1 MGMFT
6 LDQLHAAGTLV
17 HRYIQP
23 TLQYNWPLLCERT
36 GCDVW
41 VKHENHT
48 PTGAFKVRGGIVY
61 LDNYVRSKDG
71 TNGLIT
77 ATTGNH
83 GQSIP
88 WAARLH
94 DVPVTIYVPKGNSPE
109 KNASMHAL
117 GAELVEHG
125 ADFDEAWPASEK
137 AAADRD
143 LHFVKSFHEL
153 LVKGVSTYALEL
165 FSAHDDLDTVYVPVG
180 MGSGICGMIS
190 VRDALGLKTKI
201 VGVVA
206 EQAPAIAQ
214 SFAAKRPVSSNS
226 SATFAAGVACRN
238 PVAEAVEVIC
248 AGAERI
254 VQVSE
259 TEIADAMRAYF
270 HDTHNAA
277 EGAGAAP
284 LAALM
289 QEKDTMKG
297 RKVGVILCG
306 GNVDGPA
313 FATVLKGGIP
323 TRA

>member
-1 MGMFT
+1 MFT
-6 LDQLHAAGTLV
+6 LDQLHTAADLV
-17 HRYIQP
+17 HTHIQP
-23 TLQYNWPLLCERT
+23 TLQYNWPLLASRT

-48 PTGAFKVRGGIVY
+48 PTGAFKVRGGLVY
-61 LDNYVRSKDG
+61 LDNYVRNRDC

-94 DVPVTIYVPKGNSPE
+94 GVPVTIYVPEGNSPE
-109 KNASMHAL
+109 KNASMRAL
-117 GAELVEHG
+117 GAELIEHG
-125 ADFDEAWPASEK
+125 ADFDEAWPASEQ
-137 AAADRD
+137 AATDRN
-143 LHFVKSFHEL
+143 LHFVKSFHHL
-153 LVKGVSTYALEL
+153 LVRGVATYALEL

-180 MGSGICGMIS
+180 MGSGICGVIGA
-190 VRDALGLKTKI
+190 RDALGLKTKV

-206 EQAPAIAQ
+206 EKAPAIAH
-214 SFAAKRPVSSNS
+214 SFTAKRPIPSSS
-226 SATFAAGVACRN
+226 SATFAAGVACRT
-238 PVAEAVEVIC
+238 PVPEAVDVIC
-248 AGAERI
+248 AGAERV

-259 TEIADAMRAYF
+259 EAIADAMRVYF

-289 QEKDTMKG
+289 HEKDTMQG

-306 GNVDGPA
+306 GNVDSAA
-313 FATVLKGGIP
+313 FAATLAGGIP
-323 TRA
+323 ARA

>member
-1 MGMFT
+1 MFT
-6 LDQLHAAGTLV
+6 RDQLEAAAELV
-17 HRYIQP
+17 HRHVRP
-23 TLQYNWPLLCERT
+23 TLQYNWPLLAKRT

-41 VKHENHT
+41 VKHENQT

-61 LDNYVRSKDG
+61 LDHYVRCPDG
-71 TNGLIT
+71 TDGLIS

-94 DVPVTIYVPKGNSPE
+94 DIPATIYVPRGNSPE
-109 KNASMHAL
+109 KNASMRAL

-125 ADFDEAWPASEK
+125 SDFDEAWPESERAAK
-137 AAADRD
+137 ARN

-153 LVKGVSTYALEL
+153 LVRGVASYALE
-165 FSAHDDLDTVYVPVG
+165 FMTAQPDLDTIYVPVG
-180 MGSGICGMIS
+180 MGSGICGLIS
-190 VRDALGLKTKI
+190 TRDALGLKTKI

-206 EQAPAIAQ
+206 EQAPAIAD
-214 SFAAKRPVSSNS
+214 SFAAKRPVASAS
-226 SATFAAGVACRN
+226 SATFAAGVACRT
-238 PVAEAVEVIC
+238 PLPEAVDVIC

-259 TEIADAMRAYF
+259 LEIAEAMRAYF

-284 LAALM
+284 LAGLIK
-289 QEKDTMKG
+289 ERDTMKG

-306 GNVDGPA
+306 GNVDAAA
-313 FATVLKGGIP
+313 FAETLNGGIP
-323 TRA
+323 ARA